1 MGTAINYHYVSIFL
15 KSILAGLLIGIAG
28 VAYLSVDNNIIG
40 SFLFS
45 FGLITIIIWKLN
57 LFTGKI
63 GVMNLKM
70 DKRYIPIFII
80 GNYLGTLL
88 VSIFIK
94 LSRYNSGLIEK
105 AKSLSQIKIND
116 SILSLFFLAV
126 LCGVMMY
133 LAVIGYNKKE
143 NLLLIIFPIMIFILC
158 GFEHS
163 IADMFYFN
171 LAWVWDVRSIVY
183 ILVIILGNAIGSLGF
198 KMIYKIN

>member
-1 MGTAINYHYVSIFL
+1 MGTTINYHYFSNFL

-63 GVMNLKM
+63 GVMNFKT

-94 LSRYNSGLIEK
+94 LSRHNNGLIEK
-105 AKSLSQIKIND
+105 AESLSQIKKND

-171 LAWVWDVRSIVY
+171 LALVWDVRSIIY
-183 ILVIILGNAIGSLGF
+183 ILVI
-198 KMIYKIN
+198 

>member
-1 MGTAINYHYVSIFL
+1 METTMNYHYFSNFL

-28 VAYLSVDNNIIG
+28 VVYLSVDNNIVG

-45 FGLITIIIWKLN
+45 FGLITIVIWKLN

-63 GVMNLKM
+63 GVINLKA
-70 DKRYIPIFII
+70 DKRYIPIFIV

-88 VSIFIK
+88 VSVFIK
-94 LSRYNSGLIEK
+94 STRYDSGLIEK
-105 AKSLSQIKIND
+105 AQSISLIKTND
-116 SILSLFFLAV
+116 NILSLFLLAV
-126 LCGVMMY
+126 LCGIMMY
-133 LAVIGYNKKE
+133 LAVVGYGKKE
-143 NLLLIIFPIMIFILC
+143 NLLTIILPIMIFILC

-171 LAWVWDVRSIVY
+171 LAWAWNVKTIAY
-183 ILVIILGNAIGSLGF
+183 IFIILLGNAVGSLGF